1 MKQSYARRSQQSKQC
16 NQGPSVPADGRGGT
30 HPKCPNRS
38 PADDQLKE
46 ESKRNSQK
54 KITLGTESKPKANSH
69 PCGYEQDNLGN
80 AS

>member
-1 MKQSYARRSQQSKQC
+1 
-16 NQGPSVPADGRGGT
+16 
-30 HPKCPNRS
+30 
-38 PADDQLKE
+38 LKE